1 MNDIMRTGPPI
12 PIAVRGSQYELSVT
26 LNAPPSP
33 EWRRVFQAPDEWSE
47 PCHPSRITVKGQT
60 MIFTSE
66 EARVKVWME
75 QIDKWIAAANRKRAD
90 MAASVTARAGGDGD
104 DQRQKI
110 QEMTD
115 RLKDL

>member
-1 MNDIMRTGPPI
+1 M
-12 PIAVRGSQYELSVT
+12 L
-26 LNAPPSP
+26 
-33 EWRRVFQAPDEWSE
+33 
-47 PCHPSRITVKGQT
+47 
-60 MIFTSE
+60 IFTSE

-90 MAASVTARAGGDGD
+90 MAASVTAREGGDGD
-104 DQRQKI
+104 DQRRKI